1 MNVREFTGDA
11 ANTNQQA
18 VWKAMGPFS
27 GVIILG
33 LLGGAW
39 YIIQQAKKKQHK
51 RDKDDNAEEAKD
63 RGASEARSHS

>member
-33 LLGGAW
+33 LLGGKLHIVRFVAADAVVVVVVVV
-39 YIIQQAKKKQHK
+39 IVVAIAM
-51 RDKDDNAEEAKD
+51 R
-63 RGASEARSHS
+63 